1 MELTYCFLD
10 IEVDGPT
17 PGANS
22 MLGLGFAA
30 FDEDGRELDVF
41 EVNLETLEGASGA
54 EDSMRWWR
62 AQPEAW
68 AHVRRDAVPPAEGM
82 ERCLSWL
89 ERLRPDLVLAAHPL
103 LFDGIWLDWY
113 FRNFCD
119 AAAFRGPFRV
129 RCPFVGAGVDVPS
142 YVQAALNL
150 EYFRARPDYPS
161 DLLGDVPHTHK
172 PIDDARGHAAL
183 YFNARRRVRSRA
195 TPRV

>member
-1 MELTYCFLD
+1 MALIYCFVD
-10 IEVDGPT
+10 IEVDGPA

-22 MLGLGFAA
+22 MLALGAVA
-30 FDEDGRELDVF
+30 FDEDGRELDAF

-54 EDSMRWWR
+54 EDVMRWWR
-62 AQPEAW
+62 TQPDAW
-68 AHVRRDAVPPAEGM
+68 THVRRDAVPPAKGM
-82 ERCLSWL
+82 GSCLSWL
-89 ERLRPDLVLAAHPL
+89 ESLGPELALAAHPL

-113 FRNFCD
+113 LRRFCD
-119 AAAFRGPFRV
+119 AAAFGGPFRV

-150 EYFRARPDYPS
+150 EYFRVRPDYPP

-183 YFNARRRVRSRA
+183 YFSARRRVRSRTA
-195 TPRV
+195 R